1 MSIVIIGGSGF
12 IGTRLATQLKD
23 TGINFTIVDKRKS
36 EKFPEHWQFG
46 DVTKPETLEGPLA
59 GSNVIINLAAE
70 HKDNVYPISLY
81 YDVNVQGAK
90 NVCDV
95 AEKLG
100 IKHIIFTSSVA
111 VYGFVERE
119 TGEEGKYNPFNDYG
133 RSKLEAEFVYD
144 AWQAKDT
151 ERTLVT
157 VRPTVVFGEN
167 NRGNVY
173 NLFRQIASG
182 KFLMIGPGLNQ
193 KSMAYVENMA
203 SFLKFATTMGTG
215 RHIFN
220 YIDKPDFNM
229 NELTD
234 VICSALHRKKNNI
247 RIPYAIGLL
256 GGYCFDALAKVTGR
270 EFPVSSIRV
279 KKFCARTQFKSNNIA
294 QSGFK
299 APVTL
304 EQGIANTVR
313 YEFLERHDDKS

>member
-1 MSIVIIGGSGF
+1 MKLAIIGGSGF
-12 IGTRLATQLKD
+12 IGTRLATQLK
-23 TGINFTIVDKRKS
+23 NNNVEFTIVDKRNS
-36 EKFPEHWQFG
+36 ETFPECWQYG
-46 DVTKPETLEGPLA
+46 DVTKPESLEEPLKGA
-59 GSNVIINLAAE
+59 DVIINLAAE
-70 HKDNVYPISLY
+70 HKDNVHPISLY

-95 AEKLG
+95 AEKLN
-100 IKHIIFTSSVA
+100 IQHIVFTSSVA
-111 VYGFVERE
+111 VYGFVEKE
-119 TGEEGKYNPFNDYG
+119 TGEDGKYNPFNDYG
-133 RSKLEAEFVYD
+133 KSKLEAEFAYD
-144 AWQAKDT
+144 AWQAKVP

-203 SFLKFATTMGTG
+203 AFLRFSTTMGAG

-220 YIDKPDFNM
+220 YIDKPDFSM
-229 NELTD
+229 NDLTG
-234 VICSALHRKKNNI
+234 VICTALHRHKNNI
-247 RIPYAIGLL
+247 RIPYAVGLL
-256 GGYCFDALAKVTGR
+256 GGYCFDILAKVTGR

-279 KKFCARTQFKSNNIA
+279 KKFCARTQFKSNHIA
-294 QSGFK
+294 QTGFK

-313 YEFLERHDDKS
+313 YEFLEKHDDKS

>member
-1 MSIVIIGGSGF
+1 MIVIIGGAGF
-12 IGTRLATQLKD
+12 IGTRLATQLKNECVD
-23 TGINFTIVDKRKS
+23 FTIVDKRKS
-36 EKFPEHWQFG
+36 EKFSEHWQFG
-46 DVTKPETLEGPLA
+46 DVTQPETLEGPLA

-70 HKDNVYPISLY
+70 HKDNVHPISLY

-100 IKHIIFTSSVA
+100 IKHIVFTSSVA
-111 VYGFVERE
+111 VYGFVEKE

-133 RSKLEAEFVYD
+133 KSKLEAEFVYD
-144 AWQAKDT
+144 AWQAKEA

>member
-1 MSIVIIGGSGF
+1 MIVIIGGAGF
-12 IGTRLATQLKD
+12 IGTRLATQLKNE
-23 TGINFTIVDKRKS
+23 GIDFSIIDKRKS

-46 DVTKPETLEGPLA
+46 DVTKPDTLEKLLN
-59 GSNVIINLAAE
+59 SSDVVINLAAE
-70 HKDNVYPISLY
+70 HKDNVHPISLY

-100 IKHIIFTSSVA
+100 IKHIVFTSSVA
-111 VYGFVERE
+111 VYGFVEKE

-133 RSKLEAEFVYD
+133 KSKLEAEFVYD
-144 AWQAKDT
+144 AWQAKDA
-151 ERTLVT
+151 ERTLIT

-203 SFLKFATTMGTG
+203 AFLKFATTMGAG

-234 VICSALHRKKNNI
+234 VICSALHRKKNNV
-247 RIPYAIGLL
+247 RVPYFIGLL
-256 GGYCFDALAKVTGR
+256 GGYCFDILAKVTGR

-299 APVTL
+299 APVSL

-313 YEFLERHDDKS
+313 YEFLESHHDHA